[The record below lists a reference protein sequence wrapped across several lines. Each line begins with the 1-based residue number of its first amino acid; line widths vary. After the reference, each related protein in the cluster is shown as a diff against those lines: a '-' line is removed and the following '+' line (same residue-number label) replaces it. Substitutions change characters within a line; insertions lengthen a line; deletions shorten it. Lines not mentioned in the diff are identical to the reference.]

1 MPINHLQNKAM
12 ILISSILLLS
22 GSVIGGE
29 PRIESS
35 TETSAETLEEISTDN
50 APESAPESSDSTLKS
65 FNASFKLTRGSIT
78 IGSMDVSLQLQNSGH
93 YIYKTKTRPV
103 RWLGWFFK
111 DNLDESSRGALTNGH
126 IKPAT
131 YTYSRTGGKKEK
143 HAELT
148 FNWETMTVENN
159 VDNTP
164 WKMALTE
171 GALDRLVVQLA
182 MMQSLA
188 NGKETMSYQIAD
200 GGKLKQYSFAVI
212 GTETIDLP
220 AGRFETIKLRKQ
232 RSNTK
237 RETLLWCAPAL
248 GYLPVRIWQREKD
261 NSEYQ
266 SDLASFSYASETQ
279 REY

>member
-1 MPINHLQNKAM
+1 MLINHLQNKAI

-29 PRIESS
+29 PGTESS
-35 TETSAETLEEISTDN
+35 TGAGTETLEDIRTDN
-50 APESAPESSDSTLKS
+50 APASVPESSDSTLQS
-65 FNASFKLTRGSIT
+65 FNASFKLTRGNIT
-78 IGSMDVSLQLQNSGH
+78 IGTMDVSLQLKNDGR
-93 YIYKTKTRPV
+93 YIYKTKSRPV

-111 DNLDESSRGALTNGH
+111 DNLDEASRGALTNGN

-148 FNWETMTVENN
+148 FDWETMTVENN

-188 NGKETMSYQIAD
+188 DGKKTMDYQIAD
-200 GGKLKQYSFAVI
+200 GGKLKQYSFVVI

-220 AGRFETIKLRKQ
+220 AGRFETIKLKKQ

-261 NSEYQ
+261 DSEYK
-266 SDLASFSYASETQ
+266 SDLVSFSYASEN
-279 REY
+279 